1 MINHSP
7 RPRTDAPNHDDINTP
22 TKKMK
27 VMEVM
32 NPRPIHGVEKKVF
45 IQIVMTMKLI
55 NKIKSPIKWKICN
68 GEEDK

>member
-1 MINHSP
+1 
-7 RPRTDAPNHDDINTP
+7 
-22 TKKMK
+22 MK